1 LDLILYGLERFVS
14 PEEISNELAVEK
26 VLVDKVKSKWLANE
40 HKRRMPLAPKIGYR
54 TVGNDFRL
62 PRHTY

>member
-1 LDLILYGLERFVS
+1 MTTN
-14 PEEISNELAVEK
+14 EIAEQLGTQKTIVEAI
-26 VLVDKVKSKWLANE
+26 KSRWLANE

-62 PRHTY
+62 PRHPY

>member
-1 LDLILYGLERFVS
+1 MLYGLERFMT
-14 PEEISNELAVEK
+14 PEEVAEQLDIEKVIVEK
-26 VLVDKVKSKWLANE
+26 VKSRWLANE

>member
-1 LDLILYGLERFVS
+1 MT
-14 PEEISNELAVEK
+14 PEEITNQIGIEKVMVEK
-26 VLVDKVKSKWLANE
+26 VKSRWLANE
-40 HKRRMPLAPKIGYR
+40 HKRRMPLSPKIGFR

>member
-1 LDLILYGLERFVS
+1 MA
-14 PEEISNELAVEK
+14 PEDIADQLTVEQT
-26 VLVDKVKSKWLANE
+26 LVDKIKSRWLANE